1 MNPVSREKLFA
12 YFVVNA
18 PKEPQ
23 PWFTPVGLGGQ
34 PEIPKHPEVTREN
47 ITLLFS
53 SDEIPPTVSEIE
65 REKILAFREK
75 RKAHGQWLNEQQ
87 KQVSVQWPIAYA
99 NETIKAIEAIKFF

>member
-23 PWFTPVGLGGQ
+23 PWFTPTGLDEHPNK
-34 PEIPKHPEVTREN
+34 PENPGVAHEN
-47 ITLLFS
+47 TMLLFS

-75 RKAHGQWLNEQQ
+75 RMAHGQWLDEQR
-87 KQVSVQWPIAYA
+87 KQVYVQWPIAYA